1 MTLRTTATLAA
12 GLVSA
17 LLALAALRGLPFGTV
32 LFWFSPF
39 PLFAVGFAFGWPAT
53 AQAVLAGVVVTAV
66 SGGVAGTLA
75 WVLLFAIPAVLLLR
89 LALPAAPGAALALAM
104 PFAMLALWPAAM
116 LLAAEL
122 VFAGQPGGL
131 SGVLRTAMERA
142 LERMGA
148 PAEAG
153 GEDFVAMMV
162 RIKPLAFALWFSVVM
177 AMNASIAQR
186 MVERRGLL
194 VAAPARW
201 SMALLPGWY
210 WKLAVGVMLAALVVP
225 GGAGFAVQSAAM
237 MLAVPLA
244 LQGLAVVHVV
254 SQGRSGRPL
263 MLGPLYV
270 ALVLFT
276 VPVGVGLA
284 GLGVAEHF
292 LNLRGRPPRPGTGL
306 TPPED

>member
-39 PLFAVGFAFGWPAT
+39 PLFAAGFAFGWPAA
-53 AQAVLAGVVVTAV
+53 AQAVLAGVLVTVV
-66 SGGVAGTLA
+66 SGGVPGTLA
-75 WVLLFAIPAVLLLR
+75 WVVLFAMPAVLLLR
-89 LALPAAPGAALALAM
+89 LALPATAGAPLALAM
-104 PFAMLALWPAAM
+104 PFATLALWPAAM

-122 VFAGQPGGL
+122 AFAGQPDGF
-131 SGVLRTAMERA
+131 SGVLRSVMEQA
-142 LERMGA
+142 LARMGA
-148 PAEAG
+148 TPEMGAE
-153 GEDFVAMMV
+153 DVVAMMV
-162 RIKPLAFALWFSVVM
+162 RIKPLAFALWFGVVM
-177 AMNASIAQR
+177 AMNAAIAQR

-194 VAAPARW
+194 IAAPARW
-201 SMALLPGWY
+201 AMALLPGWY

-244 LQGLAVVHVV
+244 LQGLAVAHVV
-254 SQGRSGRPL
+254 SQGRPGRPL

>member
-12 GLVSA
+12 GLISA

-32 LFWFSPF
+32 LFWFAPF
-39 PLFAVGFAFGWPAT
+39 PLFAAGLAFGWVAA
-53 AQAVLAGVVVTAV
+53 AQAVLAGALVTAI
-66 SGGVAGTLA
+66 SGGVPGTLA

-89 LALPAAPGAALALAM
+89 LALPAAPGAPLALAM
-104 PFAMLALWPAAM
+104 PFATLALWPAAM

-122 VFAGQPGGL
+122 AFAGQPGGL
-131 SGVLRTAMERA
+131 SGVLRAAMEQT

-162 RIKPLAFALWFSVVM
+162 RIKPLAFALWFGVVM

-186 MVERRGLL
+186 IVERRDLL
-194 VAAPARW
+194 IAAPARW
-201 SMALLPGWY
+201 AMALLPGWY

-225 GGAGFAVQSAAM
+225 GGLGFAVQSAAM

-254 SQGRSGRPL
+254 SQGRPGRPL

-292 LNLRGRPPRPGTGL
+292 LNLRGRGPRPGTGL

>member
-39 PLFAVGFAFGWPAT
+39 PLFAVGFAFGWPAM

>member
-39 PLFAVGFAFGWPAT
+39 PLFAAGLAFGWPAA
-53 AQAVLAGVVVTAV
+53 AQAVMAGALVAAV
-66 SGGVAGTLA
+66 SGGVPGTIA
-75 WVLLFAIPAVLLLR
+75 WVLLFAMPAVLLLR
-89 LALPAAPGAALALAM
+89 LALPATPGAPLALAV

-122 VFAGQPGGL
+122 AFAGQPGGF
-131 SGVLRTAMERA
+131 SGVLHAVVEQA
-142 LERMGA
+142 LTRMGA
-148 PAEAG
+148 PSEVG
-153 GEDFVAMMV
+153 GEDFAAMMV
-162 RIKPLAFALWFSVVM
+162 RIKPLAFALWFGVVM

-194 VAAPARW
+194 IAAPARW

-210 WKLAVGVMLAALVVP
+210 WKLAAGVVVAALVVP
-225 GGAGFAVQSAAM
+225 GGAGFAVRSAAM

-254 SQGRSGRPL
+254 SQGRPGRPL

-292 LNLRGRPPRPGTGL
+292 LKLRGGPPRPGTGL